1 MNELLKPGQALEIV
15 RANYP
20 LKRVQDCTLVRR
32 GFNDHY
38 LVCSGNAQYILRI
51 YLNHKYYIQSPDAFQ
66 FELDLLEHLRSDG
79 VPVAN
84 ALRTND
90 GELLGWVPTSHGD
103 RAFALFPYAPGGR
116 TDRDSITKEQ
126 SFQLGKAMADIHMS
140 ANNFHSE
147 LKRYHLDLAYL
158 VDEPIRLI
166 QEKIDGAESALTSD
180 EEKDE
185 LRSILESMGPIG
197 ELVEVVKGVSLGQD
211 EFGIIHGDMN
221 TGNVHFNGN
230 ELIVFD
236 FDHCAYGWRA
246 YDLSI
251 SLFLAREKR
260 DAMLRGYQ
268 SRRSLSKKE
277 RESLPVFSKLRRL
290 WDIGDMIATENL
302 REEV

>member
-1 MNELLKPGQALEIV
+1 MNELLKPGQALDVV

-20 LKRVQDCTLVRR
+20 LKKIQDCTLVRR

-38 LVCSGNAQYILRI
+38 LVCSGDAQYILRI
-51 YLNHKYYIQSPDAFQ
+51 YLNHKYYIQSPDAFK

-90 GELLGWVPTSHGD
+90 GELLGWVPTRHGD
-103 RAFALFPYAPGGR
+103 RAFALFPYAPGRRADG
-116 TDRDSITKEQ
+116 DSITKEQ
-126 SFQLGKAMADIHMS
+126 SFQLGRAMADIHTS

-147 LKRYHLDLAYL
+147 LKRYQLDLAYL
-158 VDEPIRLI
+158 LDEPIRLI
-166 QEKIDGAESALTSD
+166 HRKIEGEESAYTSD
-180 EEKDE
+180 QDKDE
-185 LRSILESMGPIG
+185 LREILKSVGPID
-197 ELVEVVKGVSLGQD
+197 ELVEAVKKIGLDQD

-221 TGNVHFNGN
+221 TGNVHFNGDD
-230 ELIVFD
+230 LVVFD

-260 DAMLRGYQ
+260 EAMLRGYQ
-268 SRRSLSKKE
+268 SRRPLSNTE
-277 RESLPVFSKLRRL
+277 LECLPAFSTLRRL

-302 REEV
+302 RV